1 MSTACFFGRMLN
13 EEALLKIGE
22 LGVKYA
28 EVFFSAQME
37 YTDEF
42 TGGLAATCKEFGIKM
57 VSVHALPTQFEPQLF
72 SRHPRQ
78 YKEAMEVYK
87 KVLRAAK
94 ALGAEKYV
102 FHGPIHLKIARKP
115 SVDMGFAADRATEL
129 AEIAK
134 LCGVK
139 LCYENVH
146 WCWYNMPGFAS
157 ELVARAQTDNLY
169 FTLDMKQAA
178 QSGFP
183 VTDYIDD
190 MGSRLAHV
198 HLCDHRVDAERGIM
212 PCLPFEGEADWAGM
226 RAALSA
232 AHFSGTMML
241 EVYSSNYK
249 DFEMLKN
256 CYESVAEYFGT
267 ELIK

>member
-13 EEALLKIGE
+13 EEALRKIGE
-22 LGVKYA
+22 LGVKRA

-42 TGGLAATCKEFGIKM
+42 TAELAAICGEFGIKM

-72 SRHPRQ
+72 ARHPRQ
-78 YKEAMEVYK
+78 YEEAIAIYK
-87 KVLRAAK
+87 NVLHAAR
-94 ALGAEKYV
+94 ALGAEKYI

-115 SVDMGFAADRATEL
+115 SIDIGFTAERATEL
-129 AEIAK
+129 AEIAAGF
-134 LCGVK
+134 GVK

-146 WCWYNMPGFAS
+146 WCWYNMPGFAT
-157 ELVARAQTDNLY
+157 ELMARAKTDNLY

-183 VTDYIDD
+183 VTDYIAD

-198 HLCDHRVDAERGIM
+198 HLCDHRVDAERGIV
-212 PCLPFEGEADWAGM
+212 PCLPFEGEADWEAMRTALRSSGFAG
-226 RAALSA
+226 S
-232 AHFSGTMML
+232 MML

-249 DFEMLKN
+249 DFDTLKK
-256 CYESVAEYFGT
+256 CYEGVAKYFRT
-267 ELIK
+267 EQ